1 MEGMIAAVSELVEGA
16 QDDILKFFREIVA
29 IPSVNSDIK
38 DVSQRVGT
46 EMRKLG
52 FDEVYVDRYG
62 SIVGRIG
69 EGDKIILFDSHL
81 DTVGI
86 GNPAKWEWDP
96 FEGKVEDGMLYA
108 RGALDEKASTP
119 GMIYGLSIARDMDL
133 LDGYK
138 Y

>member
-1 MEGMIAAVSELVEGA
+1 MVSHFVGTFAGRIAAVNELVEGA

-38 DVSQRVGT
+38 NVSQRVGT

-69 EGDKIILFDSHL
+69 ESAENKG
-81 DTVGI
+81 
-86 GNPAKWEWDP
+86 E
-96 FEGKVEDGMLYA
+96 
-108 RGALDEKASTP
+108 
-119 GMIYGLSIARDMDL
+119 
-133 LDGYK
+133 
-138 Y
+138 